1 MEDRKARLAALA
13 ARAGRVIAQPEAQN
27 FENTDIQEEEIV
39 IDPTHVTSQKRNIQ
53 FRNYLPSDPKLGDQL
68 PTASIDDESK
78 ASNKRFRSTSGPVVG
93 IGQAQQD
100 QQKKSVLELALEKA
114 RSEVS
119 TINGN
124 VGRPNDLPIQSNS
137 HAPVPNN
144 NNDNSTA
151 LSGTQAPK
159 KINADLKRNIQSKLD
174 RLHKRTQK
182 AIVSLLRERL
192 ELEATVSTSSN
203 TNQDDVD

>member
-13 ARAGRVIAQPEAQN
+13 ARAGRVITQPEAQH
-27 FENTDIQEEEIV
+27 FGNTDKQEEEIV
-39 IDPTHVTSQKRNIQ
+39 TDQTHVTSQKRNIQ

-78 ASNKRFRSTSGPVVG
+78 ASNKRFRSSVPVVG

-119 TINGN
+119 SSNGN
-124 VGRPNDLPIQSNS
+124 AGRPNDLPIQSNS
-137 HAPVPNN
+137 HAPVHNN
-144 NNDNSTA
+144 NNNSTA
-151 LSGTQAPK
+151 LSGTKAPK